1 MPRPPRAS
9 PSPASSAI
17 KFGLQL
23 NTNYEADLKL
33 EASPPVELGALPAY
47 ITPPRR
53 QQTSSRTNIRYSHA
67 RIPLLPPQTP
77 PLPRPP
83 RLLLPSLPPQ
93 VRREA
98 SPFLRPFPQ
107 LRLPVPAPTPLQLL
121 PAPLLRWQHRR
132 LPCRCLHLARHLA
145 VVRGTS
151 ARSRRAIVGRLVR
164 EEGSWNVAWD
174 ARPARWLH
182 GSNSAWLL
190 FGVCSCFLPFDLP
203 IDGRDDGV
211 SSEKETGGSEAAE
224 RESDRATTPSL
235 LPHAAAADLAQA
247 PPYKVTGV
255 SGDGRCLFRAVAYG
269 DCLRNGKAAPD
280 EALQKELAD
289 DLRARVAN
297 ELLKRREETEW
308 FIEGDF
314 ESYVKNIQQPHAW
327 GGEPELL
334 MASHVLQKP
343 ISVFMMDGSSGDL
356 VSIASYGQEYRKGNS
371 PITVLFHGYGH
382 YDALE
387 VF

>member
-1 MPRPPRAS
+1 MLGFLCSRSKPLLFPVLV
-9 PSPASSAI
+9 ASSFHRSIHRYAQ
-17 KFGLQL
+17 K
-23 NTNYEADLKL
+23 
-33 EASPPVELGALPAY
+33 PPPSFAGFPSRDSRSWRRHHSTTCLLRSSDGGTGGCAGAVS
-47 ITPPRR
+47 IW
-53 QQTSSRTNIRYSHA
+53 H
-67 RIPLLPPQTP
+67 RI
-77 PLPRPP
+77 
-83 RLLLPSLPPQ
+83 LPSSGG
-93 VRREA
+93 V
-98 SPFLRPFPQ
+98 S
-107 LRLPVPAPTPLQLL
+107 AP
-121 PAPLLRWQHRR
+121 
-132 LPCRCLHLARHLA
+132 
-145 VVRGTS
+145 G
-151 ARSRRAIVGRLVR
+151 RRAIVGRLVR

-190 FGVCSCFLPFDLP
+190 LGVCSCFIPFDPP
-203 IDGRDDGV
+203 IDGRDDRV
-211 SSEKETGGSEAAE
+211 SPVKEDGGNEDVEGEVDRLTTPSSLLHAEAAE
-224 RESDRATTPSL
+224 LARAT
-235 LPHAAAADLAQA
+235 
-247 PPYKVTGV
+247 PYKVTGV

-269 DCLRNGKAAPD
+269 DCLKSGKAAPD
-280 EALQKELAD
+280 EALQRELAD

-356 VSIASYGQEYRKGNS
+356 VCIASYGQEYHKGNS

>member
-1 MPRPPRAS
+1 MLGFLCSRPKPLLF
-9 PSPASSAI
+9 PVLVASSFHRSLHRHAE
-17 KFGLQL
+17 K
-23 NTNYEADLKL
+23 
-33 EASPPVELGALPAY
+33 PPPSFARFPSSDSQSRRRHHSSSCLLRSSDGSTGGCPAVVS
-47 ITPPRR
+47 IWHG
-53 QQTSSRTNIRYSHA
+53 I
-67 RIPLLPPQTP
+67 
-77 PLPRPP
+77 
-83 RLLLPSLPPQ
+83 LPS
-93 VRREA
+93 
-98 SPFLRPFPQ
+98 S
-107 LRLPVPAPTPLQLL
+107 
-121 PAPLLRWQHRR
+121 
-132 LPCRCLHLARHLA
+132 
-145 VVRGTS
+145 GGIS

-224 RESDRATTPSL
+224 RESGRATTPSL
-235 LPHAAAADLAQA
+235 LPHAAAAELAQA

-343 ISVFMMDGSSGDL
+343 ISVFMMDGNSGDL